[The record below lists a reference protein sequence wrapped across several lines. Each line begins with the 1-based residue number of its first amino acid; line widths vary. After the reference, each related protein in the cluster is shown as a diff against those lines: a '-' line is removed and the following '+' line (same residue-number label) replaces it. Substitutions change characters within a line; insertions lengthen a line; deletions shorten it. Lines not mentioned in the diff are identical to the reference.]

1 MINTALPRSFTLT
14 DPERSSGE
22 VLTGLFGFRQ
32 EKDYLDV
39 VCDEAPFLG
48 MNVSSKDT
56 HSYCSLL
63 MQSDHGTF

>member
-14 DPERSSGE
+14 DPGCGSGE
-22 VLTGLFGFRQ
+22 VLIGLFGFRQ
-32 EKDYLDV
+32 EKDDLDV

-48 MNVSSKDT
+48 KNVTSKDT

-63 MQSDHGTF
+63 TQSDHGTW